1 MSGTEKEWERVI
13 DLMLDVVVR
22 NPEEIKSDTSAL
34 LVLRNEDSH
43 GIRFY
48 FPLFNVHRGFAYD
61 SPRKLNCDSMS
72 KVRAVD
78 IAPELVKY
86 AVRKDMY
93 PIEVYEND
101 PYGFSRRAEAFGIFL
116 MDWKRQ
122 CEEIIRP
129 VMHAF
134 FHPVDG
140 MAEAEEKVLELWKE
154 EWENAGFDTVVLT
167 LVDAKKHPDFTEVE
181 EIMIPSLHGSRGYN
195 ALRFYRWFAMAASG
209 GGWMSDYDI
218 FPTNFPLNA
227 GTELPNGGKFTHFK
241 VMFHLS
247 CQVPQ
252 RNGIESPN

>member
-1 MSGTEKEWERVI
+1 M
-13 DLMLDVVVR
+13 
-22 NPEEIKSDTSAL
+22 
-34 LVLRNEDSH
+34 
-43 GIRFY
+43 
-48 FPLFNVHRGFAYD
+48 
-61 SPRKLNCDSMS
+61 
-72 KVRAVD
+72 
-78 IAPELVKY
+78 
-86 AVRKDMY
+86 RKDLY

-154 EWENAGFDTVVLT
+154 EWENARFDTVVLT
-167 LVDAKKHPDFTEVE
+167 LDDAKKHPDFTEVE

-227 GTELPNGGKFTHFK
+227 GTELPNGGKFISFQSHVPSLMPGTSEEWNRVSKLIIDAIPRIDKLPRAEEHIVSDMHALYVLHLENNDSIAFVPFDMSMQSYLYDSLRHVNCEK
-241 VMFHLS
+241 MSTASAAHLS
-247 CQVPQ
+247 HPLTS
-252 RNGIESPN
+252 NN